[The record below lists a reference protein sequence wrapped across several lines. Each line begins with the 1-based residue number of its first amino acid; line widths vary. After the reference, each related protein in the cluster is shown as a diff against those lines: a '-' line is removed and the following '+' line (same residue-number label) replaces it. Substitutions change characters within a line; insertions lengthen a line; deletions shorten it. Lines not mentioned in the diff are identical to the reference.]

1 MKNNYS
7 DSNNR
12 FSLNI
17 LAVAVLASLPMTF
30 AYGEVNA
37 DNNTDKST
45 DKKIVQ
51 NADDSSAMEEVVVKA
66 SRLKGTASAVLQERR
81 NQAFVADIL
90 GAEQISRTGDSD
102 AAAALKRVT
111 GLTLVDGKF
120 IYVRGLGERYSS
132 TQLNGAAVPS
142 PDPTR
147 TVIPLDLFPSAIIE
161 SLSVQKSYSPSMPA
175 HFGGGNVDIR
185 LKTIPKDFLF
195 NIAGN
200 IGGNSENSSNGL
212 TYNGGA
218 NDWRGEDDG
227 TRAAPAALTQLWQQ
241 HSPVNGLSQQDN
253 RTIAADLNRDY
264 DPKNTNIN
272 PDTGLDLSLGDRFD
286 VNNRL
291 GDFRLGY
298 LSALSYDNQWRVS
311 QQYEG
316 QDYTNPGDGVWS
328 LVRGFDKVKSTEH
341 SVRFAG
347 MFNFGLE
354 YNRDHR
360 LDFST
365 LILRDTRDQIKDKL
379 GNTNNVLLSD
389 GLRVRDSE
397 VNYEERQL
405 LANQVRGTHNFPQ
418 LWNLGIDWKY
428 SNARSNRYAPGNIS
442 TRYILADENSDG
454 VFDLSNE
461 SSLRKATTSTRYSFQ
476 NLDDKVENYGFN
488 ASLPLTFSNAE
499 IELKAG
505 ADFIEKSRNAFA
517 RRLDVNTLAFNN
529 IDLTGSKLNDIL
541 TNDVILNAP
550 LRNNELIIRDTSVP
564 GDDYSSA
571 QMIDAYYVEAD
582 MFFNQ
587 TWRISGGVRWEDFR
601 QVVAPIDPATGQFDL
616 PAQPTPEDLAKLAFN
631 ETDFYPALA
640 LTYVMDNT
648 MQLRLS
654 YGETAIRPDI
664 REVAPATYLDPLT
677 GFPIGGTP
685 SVVSTSIKNYDARWE
700 WYLESG
706 DNLSVGLFYKDML
719 KPIESVQSPS
729 QDGPPLIRIANAE
742 SGKVY
747 GVEAE
752 FLKDFVS
759 LGKSLGDSFWG
770 IGEIVDDLYV
780 SGNVTLSDSEINI
793 NTQHVVEQTGV
804 STSITNPVRRMT
816 GHSKYVVNVN
826 LGYDAP
832 NGNHSATLAYNVFGE
847 RIIIPGIEAKDDAY
861 EQPFHSLDLVY
872 TYYPSFSTTVKFK
885 VQNLLNEKK
894 ELTFENTLL
903 RSETKGLAFDLSFK
917 WDLD

>member
-1 MKNNYS
+1 MKKQLNRYS
-7 DSNNR
+7 
-12 FSLNI
+12 LTTLA
-17 LAVAVLASLPMTF
+17 LAVMSSFSSLP
-30 AYGEVNA
+30 AIAQQQEN
-37 DNNTDKST
+37 
-45 DKKIVQ
+45 
-51 NADDSSAMEEVVVKA
+51 DDAAIEEVVVKA
-66 SRLKGTASAVLQERR
+66 SRLKGTASAVLQERK

-132 TQLNGAAVPS
+132 TQLNGSAVPS

-185 LKTIPKDFLF
+185 LKTIPKDFIF
-195 NIAGN
+195 NVAGN

-212 TYNGGA
+212 TYNGGS

-227 TRAAPAALTQLWQQ
+227 TRAAPNALTQLWQH
-241 HSPVNGLSQQDN
+241 HSPLNGLSQQDN

-264 DPKNTNIN
+264 DPKDFKVN
-272 PDTGLDLSLGDRFD
+272 PNTGLDFTLGDRFD

-298 LSALSYDNQWRVS
+298 LSALSYDNQWKVS

-316 QDYTNPGDGVWS
+316 QDFTNPGDGIWS
-328 LVRGFDKVKSTEH
+328 LVRGFDKVKATEH
-341 SVRFAG
+341 SVRLAG

-360 LDFST
+360 VDFST

-405 LANQVRGTHNFPQ
+405 LANQVRGTHNFPK

-442 TRYILADENSDG
+442 TRYILADENEDG
-454 VFDLSNE
+454 VFDLANE
-461 SSLRKATTSTRYSFQ
+461 SSLRKATTSTRYNFQ

-488 ASLPLTFSNAE
+488 ASLPITLSNAE
-499 IELKAG
+499 IELKVG
-505 ADFIEKSRNAFA
+505 ADFVEKSRSAFA
-517 RRLDVNTLAFNN
+517 RRIDVNTLAFDN
-529 IDLTGSKLNDIL
+529 IDLSGSQLNGIL
-541 TNDVILNAP
+541 TDNVMLNAP
-550 LRNNELIIRDTSVP
+550 LRGNELIIRDTSVP
-564 GDDYSSA
+564 GDDYYSA

-582 MFFNQ
+582 MFFAQ
-587 TWRISGGVRWEDFR
+587 TWRVSGGVRWEDFR
-601 QVVAPIDPATGQFDL
+601 QVVAPLDPATGQFDI
-616 PAQPTPEDLAKLAFN
+616 PAKPTVEDLAKLAFN
-631 ETDFYPALA
+631 ETDFYPSLA
-640 LTYVMDNT
+640 LTYVMDST
-648 MQLRLS
+648 MQLRFS
-654 YGETAIRPDI
+654 YGKTAIRPDI

-706 DNLSVGLFYKDML
+706 DNLSIGLFYKDML

-742 SGKVY
+742 NGKVY

-752 FLKDFVS
+752 FLKDFTF
-759 LGKSLGDSFWG
+759 LGDALWG
-770 IGEIVDDLYV
+770 IGNDFYV
-780 SGNVTLSDSEINI
+780 SGNLTLSDSEINI

-804 STSITNPVRRMT
+804 STSITNPIRRMT

-872 TYYPSFSTTVKFK
+872 TYYPTFSTTVKFK

-894 ELTFENTLL
+894 ELMFENTLL